1 MSSSH
6 EEKLHANI
14 RVDEFRLAI
23 HQTHD
28 CEAGRL
34 AEIVHVSIPRK
45 NGSAWE
51 GLVHA
56 FEICGHRKAT
66 RCYAWPEPVNDT
78 TIIIRVTLHS
88 EKISSAQKAVQSVIR
103 SRQTRPS

>member
-1 MSSSH
+1 MNSSH

-34 AEIVHVSIPRK
+34 AEIVHVTIPRK
-45 NGSAWE
+45 NGSACDKRNSLAGPW
-51 GLVHA
+51 
-56 FEICGHRKAT
+56 
-66 RCYAWPEPVNDT
+66 
-78 TIIIRVTLHS
+78 
-88 EKISSAQKAVQSVIR
+88 
-103 SRQTRPS
+103 